1 MKKILF
7 FLLALCLMAP
17 AVEAQNKTLQKELKK
32 EYKKKMKEYKKGK
45 WALFASTRTLEV
57 ALLTHYDKLNSMG
70 EEGFEQVG
78 IASRFKSKSVGS
90 QMALND
96 ACVQYASTAGSTV
109 KGRIIS
115 DLAGDGIE
123 VDKEFDHFYAAYE
136 RLVEKEIKGEMQKSY
151 SIIREIEDGVYE
163 MQTFFIIN
171 ESAASKARIRAF
183 ENAAKES
190 EAAQRHAEKI
200 SEFIKKGF
208 DK

>member
-78 IASRFKSKSVGS
+78 I
-90 QMALND
+90 
-96 ACVQYASTAGSTV
+96 
-109 KGRIIS
+109 
-115 DLAGDGIE
+115 
-123 VDKEFDHFYAAYE
+123 
-136 RLVEKEIKGEMQKSY
+136 
-151 SIIREIEDGVYE
+151 
-163 MQTFFIIN
+163 
-171 ESAASKARIRAF
+171 
-183 ENAAKES
+183 ENAP
-190 EAAQRHAEKI
+190 
-200 SEFIKKGF
+200 
-208 DK
+208 